1 MSDERLGDTL
11 ERIQTE
17 QAIEVTRDPGDE
29 PLLENSEGP
38 TYSPDSP
45 IIQEEESVD
54 DEFIVQQIT
63 DEQPEL
69 SKEIYTDGF
78 KKDDLFLI
86 VFQEDDRFKDILA
99 TIEDISIEEK
109 KISIKDEEEND
120 YFLEYNEENH
130 ILLSTDEYHIIE
142 IDKVEEFDLDKLVD
156 DMFNS

>member
-17 QAIEVTRDPGDE
+17 QAIEVTREPGGETLLENSKGPTYSPDSPIILE
-29 PLLENSEGP
+29 EESLENSEGP

-54 DEFIVQQIT
+54 DEFLVQQIT

-86 VFQEDDRFKDILA
+86 
-99 TIEDISIEEK
+99 
-109 KISIKDEEEND
+109 
-120 YFLEYNEENH
+120 
-130 ILLSTDEYHIIE
+130 
-142 IDKVEEFDLDKLVD
+142 
-156 DMFNS
+156 